1 MAEIDLRSA
10 DQIVNNQIP
19 NGLPG
24 EAMRKS
30 MENKNI
36 LAEKGSLYV
45 GTGLTETVN
54 ISGDAYEIAK
64 TDKLAL
70 PEDSDGMVLV
80 VDSNSSLGLSYKNIA
95 SIGSVL
101 YNQAQSITSD
111 QQVLA
116 RTNIGAAHSFEVA
129 PNGGI
134 SIVRSTSVSDFIS
147 LKAATAAEIGG
158 IRVYVGSSLPETLV
172 DGVFYFVTT

>member
-10 DQIVNNQIP
+10 EQIVKNQIP

-64 TDKLAL
+64 TDKLVL
-70 PEDSDGMVLV
+70 PENSDGMVLV
-80 VDSNSSLGLSYKNIA
+80 ADSNSDLGLSYKNIA
-95 SIGSVL
+95 SIGGVL
-101 YNQAQSITSD
+101 YNQVQRITSD
-111 QQVLA
+111 QQALA
-116 RTNIGAAHSFEVA
+116 RANIGAAHSFVAA

-134 SIVRSTSVSDFIS
+134 IVSSGSDSDFIS
-147 LKAATAAEIGG
+147 LKAATETEIGG
-158 IRVYVGSSLPETLV
+158 IRVYVGSSLPETLY

>member
-1 MAEIDLRSA
+1 MAEIDLRSV
-10 DQIVNNQIP
+10 DQIANNQIP

-45 GTGLTETVN
+45 GTGETERV
-54 ISGDAYEIAK
+54 EIAGDNYLVAK
-64 TDKLAL
+64 TGKLT
-70 PEDSDGMVLV
+70 PGSDSNGMVLV
-80 VDSNSSLGLSYKNIA
+80 ADSTAQFGLSYKNVA
-95 SIGSVL
+95 SVGAVSYDQSQNLIITQQS
-101 YNQAQSITSD
+101 QARI
-111 QQVLA
+111 
-116 RTNIGAAHSFEVA
+116 NIGAAHSFEVA

-134 SIVRSTSVSDFIS
+134 SIVRSTSVSDLIF